1 MGLQVADTLAFSLLP
16 IWSSTTT
23 IHGPGLFG
31 TCPKNW
37 GMQFP
42 GIQSRGRSRTNRQ
55 MRATEGKICDLSKAI
70 RLMKD
75 RSRMRIQASY
85 LWHSSQPPP
94 NPLTCPV
101 EFSLLVILLIIH
113 YFLELFQTF
122 QGSTFIPQPLSLLQ
136 LAWSLQLHVT

>member
-1 MGLQVADTLAFSLLP
+1 
-16 IWSSTTT
+16 
-23 IHGPGLFG
+23 
-31 TCPKNW
+31 
-37 GMQFP
+37 
-42 GIQSRGRSRTNRQ
+42 